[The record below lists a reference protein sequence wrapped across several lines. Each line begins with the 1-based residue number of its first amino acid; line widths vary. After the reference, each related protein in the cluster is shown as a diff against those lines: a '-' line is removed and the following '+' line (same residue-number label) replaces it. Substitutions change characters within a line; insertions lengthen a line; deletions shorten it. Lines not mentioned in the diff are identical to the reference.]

1 MQKSTFEVT
10 SEWIKASAACA
21 SKCFRIRAMI
31 LKWKKADLQDALI
44 CSSIDSDES
53 NSTPIFRAVFDGLI
67 THKYI
72 QGENPDAK
80 FCMLYNVN
88 FSE

>member
-1 MQKSTFEVT
+1 MDQGLCLCCLCYQVLLYS
-10 SEWIKASAACA
+10 SYY
-21 SKCFRIRAMI
+21 RAMI